1 MIKKEIVNEL
11 EEEKRCWEKCF
22 YPLVLQRFLVRKI
35 Q

>member
-22 YPLVLQRFLVRKI
+22 YPLVFSDI
-35 Q
+35 GPH